1 MFELISSIDLSQVQP
16 RLLTGPPERWEEIS
30 PKGQEDILL
39 VRYGENIYW
48 CTDIADLRAIGKAL
62 GRPETLKVSIVTYGG
77 MLFEA
82 IDHIE
87 LAKERRSRKPM
98 FILPLPGDKHG
109 NIGLAMAVIELEA
122 VIFPR
127 HHLFLYKAPRVFA
140 TTMKRGRSDAFRWV
154 EVSGPARYLSG
165 TEYALIVEEAAAQTT
180 TIEQWQVIAAR
191 KHIGRS

>member
-16 RLLTGPPERWEEIS
+16 RLLTGLPERWEEIS

-39 VRYGENIYW
+39 VQYGENIYW
-48 CTDIADLRAIGKAL
+48 CTDIADLRAIK
-62 GRPETLKVSIVTYGG
+62 
-77 MLFEA
+77 
-82 IDHIE
+82 
-87 LAKERRSRKPM
+87 KERRPRKPM

-127 HHLFLYKAPRVFA
+127 HHLFLYKAPRAFA
-140 TTMKRGRSDAFRWV
+140 TTMKRGRSDAFRWI
-154 EVSGPARYLSG
+154 EVSGPARYVSG

-180 TIEQWQVIAAR
+180 TIEQWQVMAAR